1 VYGQGYLDLSLHLL
15 DHSPKRGNRMNF
27 DTNEPKNYSTE
38 QAVKIQASM
47 IEQNQM
53 LSFADPIDPH
63 IRDLR

>member
-1 VYGQGYLDLSLHLL
+1 
-15 DHSPKRGNRMNF
+15 MNF

-63 IRDLR
+63 IRDLRWGIYDQV